1 MLNFDRL
8 EVQLRELYSYRDT
21 GTMPFFAQPTIFM
34 SKIVVILVSR
44 VFNAKAINL
53 SYLSG
58 M

>member
-1 MLNFDRL
+1 MLNLDRL

-21 GTMPFFAQPTIFM
+21 GTIPFCPANDIYV
-34 SKIVVILVSR
+34 KIVVILVSR